1 MSTYQ
6 KLQPT
11 SARDIIPSD
20 TINVPAPAVAR
31 LEGTAIAA
39 GGLSSLGVATAVQ
52 SGTQTAVTAN
62 KLVDVGANF
71 TLPTP
76 VVVGNTVVNTT
87 TNAQAVV
94 TAVDSS
100 TVLTLSNDIFLTGGE
115 NYQIYQFGFLGVINV
130 GDVVVNTTAG
140 TMSTVS
146 AVVSSTLLAL
156 TNNALFAVGG
166 GTFIVYAADT
176 NELNSIQAA
185 CVVYIGDATGTAAT
199 WSEVKV
205 MTADRSIVTFSHLPT
220 GTFLPVQVLRVY
232 ATGTTATN
240 MIALW

>member
-20 TINVPAPAVAR
+20 TINIPAPAVFR
-31 LEGTAIAA
+31 IEGTAVAA

-52 SGTQTAVTAN
+52 SGTQTAVTAD
-62 KLVDVGANF
+62 KLVDVGADF

-87 TNAQAVV
+87 TSAQAVV

-100 TVLTLSNDIFLTGGE
+100 TILTLSADIFPNGGE
-115 NYQIYQFGFLGVINV
+115 DYQVYQFGFLGVIKA

-140 TMSTVS
+140 TMTTVN

-156 TNNALFAVGG
+156 VDNALFAAT
-166 GTFIVYAADT
+166 GTFIVYSST
-176 NELNSIQAA
+176 INELNSIQAA
-185 CVVYIGDATGTAAT
+185 CVVYIGDASGTAAT

-232 ATGTTATN
+232 DTGTTATN

>member
-31 LEGTAIAA
+31 LEGTAAA
-39 GGLSSLGVATAVQ
+39 VGGLSSLGVATAVQ
-52 SGTQTAVTAN
+52 SGTQTAVTAD

-87 TNAQAVV
+87 TNAQATV

-100 TVLTLSNDIFLTGGE
+100 TILTLSSDIFANGSE
-115 NYQIYQFGFLGVINV
+115 DYQIYQFGFLGVINK
-130 GDVVVNTTAG
+130 GDVVVNTTDG
-140 TMSTVS
+140 TMSTVT
-146 AVVSSTLLAL
+146 AVVSSTLLAMVS
-156 TNNALFAVGG
+156 NSLFTSG

-185 CVVYIGDATGTAAT
+185 CVVYIGDATGTSAT